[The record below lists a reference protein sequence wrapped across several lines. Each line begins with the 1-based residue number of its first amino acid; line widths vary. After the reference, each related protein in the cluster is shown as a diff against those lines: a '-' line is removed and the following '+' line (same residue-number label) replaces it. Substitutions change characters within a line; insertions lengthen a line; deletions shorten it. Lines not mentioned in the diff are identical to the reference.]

1 MNRICYLLVSALIII
16 GFSNCSNDFDVTTGG
31 TNSPVVYGFL
41 SPKDTATYIRIE
53 RAFVDASTSAL
64 VLSQQPEQ
72 LFFEDIEV
80 TLSSGGSTFTLNRVD
95 GAEEGLPRDPGIF
108 VSSPNFLYKLV
119 LPPGEPFIEGD
130 EYELTITDNVSDT
143 IITSVTTKIVDEP
156 VIIFPPEGDD
166 FSWGSS
172 IEAQNDIRTEW
183 RRDIDNAAIFDV
195 RVQINY
201 QEAIDGDI
209 DNLVN
214 KSAVFNVN
222 NNIEPDDEDDTLV
235 QVDVLATDILGGIGA
250 NVDPTGPG
258 PRIFQSLEVIV
269 DAGSQDLLSFI
280 NIGQANTGLTGATVA
295 PIFSNVPGGFGLFS
309 SRNSA
314 SVGGLILEDEA
325 LDSLIDGR
333 FTSQLNFR

>member
-41 SPKDTATYIRIE
+41 SPKDTATYLRVE
-53 RAFVDASTSAL
+53 RAFVDDNTSAL
-64 VLSQQPEQ
+64 VLSQRPEE
-72 LFFEDIEV
+72 LFYEDIEV
-80 TLSSGGSTFTLNRVD
+80 TLSSGGNTFTLNRVN
-95 GAEEGLPRDPGIF
+95 GADEGLPRDPGIF

-195 RVQINY
+195 RVRINY

-222 NNIEPDDEDDTLV
+222 NNIEPDD
-235 QVDVLATDILGGIGA
+235 
-250 NVDPTGPG
+250 
-258 PRIFQSLEVIV
+258 
-269 DAGSQDLLSFI
+269 
-280 NIGQANTGLTGATVA
+280 
-295 PIFSNVPGGFGLFS
+295 
-309 SRNSA
+309 
-314 SVGGLILEDEA
+314 
-325 LDSLIDGR
+325 
-333 FTSQLNFR
+333 

>member
-41 SPKDTATYIRIE
+41 SPKDTATFIRVE
-53 RAFVDASTSAL
+53 RAFVDDNTSAL
-64 VLSQQPEQ
+64 ILSQRPEE
-72 LFFEDIEV
+72 LFFEDIDV
-80 TLSSGGSTFTLNRVD
+80 TLSSGGNTFTLNRVD
-95 GAEEGLPRDPGIF
+95 GADEGLPRDPGIF

-119 LPPGEPFIEGD
+119 FPPGESFIEGED
-130 EYELTITDNVSDT
+130 YELTIMDNISDT
-143 IITSVTTKIVDEP
+143 LITNVTTTIVSEP
-156 VIIFPPEGDD
+156 VITFPDEGDD
-166 FSWGSS
+166 FDWSSS
-172 IEAQNDIRTEW
+172 IEAQNEIFTEW
-183 RRDIDNAAIFDV
+183 RRDATAVIFDV
-195 RVQINY
+195 RVRINY
-201 QEAIDGDI
+201 QEAIGGDI
-209 DNLVN
+209 NNLVTR
-214 KSAVFNVN
+214 SAEFTTNT
-222 NNIEPDDEDDTLV
+222 NIEPDDEDDTVV
-235 QVDVLATDILGGIGA
+235 QIDVLATSILGGIGA

-280 NIGQANTGLTGATVA
+280 TIGQANTGLTGATVA

>member
-41 SPKDTATYIRIE
+41 SPKDTATFIRVE
-53 RAFVDASTSAL
+53 RAFVDDNTSAL
-64 VLSQQPEQ
+64 ILSQRPEE
-72 LFFEDIEV
+72 LFFEDIDV
-80 TLSSGGSTFTLNRVD
+80 TLSSGGNTFTLNRVD
-95 GAEEGLPRDPGIF
+95 GADEGLPRDPGIF

-119 LPPGEPFIEGD
+119 FPPGESFIEGED
-130 EYELTITDNVSDT
+130 YELTIMDNISDT
-143 IITSVTTKIVDEP
+143 LTTNVTTTIVSEP
-156 VIIFPPEGDD
+156 VITFPDEGDD
-166 FSWGSS
+166 FDWSSS
-172 IEAQNDIRTEW
+172 IEAQNEIFTEW
-183 RRDIDNAAIFDV
+183 RRDATAVIFDV
-195 RVQINY
+195 RVRINY
-201 QEAIDGDI
+201 QEAIGGDI
-209 DNLVN
+209 NNLVTR
-214 KSAVFNVN
+214 SAEFTTNT
-222 NNIEPDDEDDTLV
+222 NIEPDDEDDTVV
-235 QVDVLATDILGGIGA
+235 QIDVLATSILGGIGA

-280 NIGQANTGLTGATVA
+280 TIGQANTGLTGATVA